1 VKFLLGKLAVIAV
14 ILSFLCLVSTSY
26 AIGIGI
32 SPSEINIQNV
42 LRGGYGEATIRVTN
56 PNEFSLLVDLTKED
70 LIADWMIFAPK
81 LADTIILTSGQIV
94 TMAIESF
101 TVPPESFYEFRVIVQ
116 PPADMPTGTYSGYIN
131 VDTTPIGNITN
142 PEQTGTNIV
151 TGAKLKAS
159 ISITGDQILDYFVQG
174 VSIKDTEES
183 YPIELTVTGENR
195 GNVRVSPIV
204 YVDIWNRDMTE
215 IVKSVELT
223 GSEVL
228 PTTTETHEFSIQS
241 DNMSIGQYWVNV
253 TISDGNEIIYEEVL
267 TFDLM
272 ERGSLSIKGEFVGLV
287 KKVWA
292 TVGEVVKIDALFKN
306 IGELPTTAKY
316 KGEVYL
322 GSELTAVL
330 ESEELLV
337 PVDETVNL
345 TTYFTPDRPGRY
357 VIRGAVYYDK
367 KVTFTKEGILNVT
380 EAESILNIILSNNL
394 FYIGIIILL
403 FILLVRML
411 PRKSNARYQ
420 KLDER
425 LDKSIK
431 DSEDLQKRIRE
442 SKKRFKK

>member
-1 VKFLLGKLAVIAV
+1 VKSLLGKLAIIT
-14 ILSFLCLVSTSY
+14 ILSFLCLVSTAH
-26 AIGIGI
+26 AIGIGV
-32 SPSEINIQNV
+32 SPSQINISNV

-56 PNEFSLLVDLTKED
+56 PNEFSLLVDLTAEGQ
-70 LIADWMIFAPK
+70 IVDWLIFAPK

-101 TVPPESFYEFRVIVQ
+101 TVPPNSFYEFRVIVQ
-116 PPADMPTGTYSGYIN
+116 PPADMPTGTYSSYIN

-142 PEQTGTNIV
+142 PEQTGTTII

-159 ISITGDQILDYFVQG
+159 IGITGDQILDYVVQG
-174 VSIKDTEES
+174 ITIKDTEEG

-195 GNVRVSPIV
+195 GNVRVSPLV

-215 IVKSVELT
+215 IVKSVELI

-228 PTTTETHEFSIQS
+228 PTTTETHEFSISS
-241 DNMSIGQYWVNV
+241 DNMSIGQYWANV
-253 TISDGNEIIYEEVL
+253 TVSAGGEIIHEEVL

-272 ERGSLSIKGEFVGLV
+272 ARGSLSIKGEFIGLI

-306 IGELPTTAKY
+306 IGELPTSAKY

-322 GSELTAVL
+322 GDEIMAVL

-337 PVDETVNL
+337 PVEETTNL

-380 EAESILNIILSNNL
+380 EAESLLSAILSNNL

-403 FILLVRML
+403 FIILVRVL
-411 PRKSNARYQ
+411 PRKSSARYQ
-420 KLDER
+420 KLDDR
-425 LDKSIK
+425 LNKSIK
-431 DSEDLQKRIRE
+431 DSEELQKRIRE
-442 SKKRFKK
+442 SKKRFRK